1 MMQIIEMTPTLV
13 HWLHIPQCIQP
24 MTSWFHS
31 PHNRWGDSDC
41 NTIFILFIS
50 LGLSMHDSGKH
61 AATLAAFQNHDVIIE
76 QNSKGRTGTISL
88 VALLFIPLLTLKILF
103 IEPRW
108 KFAVIL
114 TRIKVMMCSLAA
126 FMLSP
131 WPNLDSF
138 CRKEE
143 HWWQRSLILGSLLM
157 PQLHT

>member
-1 MMQIIEMTPTLV
+1 
-13 HWLHIPQCIQP
+13 
-24 MTSWFHS
+24 
-31 PHNRWGDSDC
+31 
-41 NTIFILFIS
+41 
-50 LGLSMHDSGKH
+50 MHDSGKH

-131 WPNLDSF
+131 
-138 CRKEE
+138 
-143 HWWQRSLILGSLLM
+143 
-157 PQLHT
+157 